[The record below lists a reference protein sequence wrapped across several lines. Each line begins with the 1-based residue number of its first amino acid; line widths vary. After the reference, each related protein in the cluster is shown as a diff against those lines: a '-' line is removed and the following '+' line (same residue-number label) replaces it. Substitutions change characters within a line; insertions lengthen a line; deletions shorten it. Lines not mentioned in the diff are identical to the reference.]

1 MSENSIDIASLDGE
15 DTDILNR
22 KGWHLVTH
30 FRARKDSDGSS
41 AYNHA
46 VERCKNHN
54 RQAGIRTVF
63 KNDHTYYE
71 VWDFWK

>member
-1 MSENSIDIASLDGE
+1 MSDNSMQIESLDGE
-15 DTDILNR
+15 DTNYLNR
-22 KGWHLVTH
+22 QGWHLVTY

-41 AYNHA
+41 AYNLA

-54 RQAGIRTVF
+54 RQAGIRTIF
-63 KNDHTYYE
+63 KDEHTYYE

>member
-1 MSENSIDIASLDGE
+1 MQIETLDGE
-15 DTDILNR
+15 DTNFLNR
-22 KGWHLVTH
+22 RGWHLVTY

-41 AYNHA
+41 AYNLA

-54 RQAGIRTVF
+54 RQAGIRTIF
-63 KNDHTYYE
+63 KDEHTYYE